1 MTGTL
6 DRRALWTI
14 VLTLLALPVQAD
26 GTRTSK
32 AAGQVI
38 AAVNDVEITAG
49 TLDLQYLRRRIPD
62 NRRAQLRERFIEELI
77 DRQLV
82 SEFLDSR
89 KIVASDA
96 AVDAQI
102 KLIEELI
109 RKRKGDPESLL
120 KRMGYTRESLRAE
133 LSIPLRWRAY
143 AREVITAEK
152 LREYWGRHRSRFD
165 GTELRAGH
173 LLIKLPPEA
182 TADQVDAAQA
192 KLEEIR
198 KELTAGKTTFVEAAA
213 KHSQAPSAST
223 GGDVGFFPIRGK
235 MHPTF
240 ADAAFSL
247 KPGEVSAPVRTP
259 FGLHLI
265 TITDRRPGQLSLEDV
280 RNEVFA
286 RVAQDRR
293 AELIAQQRKAAK
305 IVRAE

>member
-1 MTGTL
+1 MAGIL
-6 DRRALWTI
+6 DRRALWSS
-14 VLTLLALPVQAD
+14 VLTLLVLPAQAD
-26 GTRTSK
+26 ETRTSK
-32 AAGQVI
+32 AAAQVI
-38 AAVNDVEITAG
+38 ATVNDVEITAG
-49 TLDLQYLRRRIPD
+49 TLDLVYLRRRIPD
-62 NRRAQLRERFIEELI
+62 NRRAQLRGRFIEELI

-89 KIVASDA
+89 KVAASDA
-96 AVDAQI
+96 AVDAQL
-102 KLIEELI
+102 KLIEDLI
-109 RKRKGDPESLL
+109 RKRKEEPASLL

-152 LREYWGRHRSRFD
+152 LREYWGRHRNRFD
-165 GTELRAGH
+165 GTQLRAGH

-182 TADQVDAAQA
+182 TAAQVDAVRE
-192 KLEEIR
+192 KLDAVREN
-198 KELTAGKTTFVEAAA
+198 LAAGKTTFTAATA

-280 RNEVFA
+280 CNEVFA